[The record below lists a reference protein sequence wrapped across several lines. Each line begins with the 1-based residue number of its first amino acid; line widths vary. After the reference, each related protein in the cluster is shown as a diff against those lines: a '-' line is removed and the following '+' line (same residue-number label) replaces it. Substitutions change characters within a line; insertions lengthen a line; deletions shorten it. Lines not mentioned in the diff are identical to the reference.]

1 MESCILCLEINKN
14 FVDSIKT
21 NSAKWQEN
29 QIAELIEKHFW
40 PLTYQSGRTTQI
52 DTDKGIDYEDNKEGI
67 PYGLLEPEILID
79 KPPETDE
86 SEILLYTAVKT
97 EPQDESFT
105 DVLNEPKSMPL
116 KMNNNP
122 SNKDDQLEN
131 PIEPKRISAKSKRK
145 IERKNTNKTSCKV
158 TKAEKLE
165 IKMENCNDDSDEN
178 DNYEAIKKHDDDSSD
193 SEDSSDNNN
202 DQQADSDSPH
212 STERKKRKNYY
223 KHRTNRKEN
232 DQFIAKHLKDIACDL
247 CKTSFESFGA
257 LRHHFTEIHKRRGYV
272 ICCSKK
278 FCNRTLLVDHIHTHL
293 NPDHFKCTKC
303 DRVLPDRLRLENH
316 MLRLHE
322 VTELEKKRCDVCQ
335 KPFIDGY
342 SLRIHKLTHLPE
354 DQKKFPCKECGKIY
368 ANSYLLKA
376 PYRTD
381 TFKEFCK
388 VCYICG
394 KSICTTSADY
404 NYI

>member
-40 PLTYQSGRTTQI
+40 PLNSLLTSLNSALCLPCWQELDNFHKFYMRIEEAHINFGRLIKVGDTTQI
-52 DTDKGIDYEDNKEGI
+52 LDTDKGVDNEDNKEGI

-86 SEILLYTAVKT
+86 SEILCTAVKT

-122 SNKDDQLEN
+122 SNKDDLLEN
-131 PIEPKRISAKSKRK
+131 PIEPKRISAK
-145 IERKNTNKTSCKV
+145 T
-158 TKAEKLE
+158 
-165 IKMENCNDDSDEN
+165 DEN

-193 SEDSSDNNN
+193 SENSSDNNN

-212 STERKKRKNYY
+212 STEHKKRKNYY

-303 DRVLPDRLRLENH
+303 DRVLPDRLRLESH

-354 DQKKFPCKECGKIY
+354 DQKKFPCKECGK
-368 ANSYLLKA
+368 
-376 PYRTD
+376 
-381 TFKEFCK
+381 
-388 VCYICG
+388 
-394 KSICTTSADY
+394 
-404 NYI
+404 